1 MKRHGWATGRKT
13 AGTAKQLQ
21 DYGLFRLLS
30 AALGLAALAGCGA
43 SDDTM
48 SSFFVAPG
56 HYVLYQ
62 CDDIDRAAKGVAA
75 RQKELEQLM
84 AKAGTSAGGQLISNA
99 TYGPEY
105 ETTRGQLKD
114 LRAAAI
120 EKNCNF
126 VPGADAP
133 ATPPSGHDLH

>member
-13 AGTAKQLQ
+13 AGTTKQLQ
-21 DYGLFRLLS
+21 DYGLFRLFL
-30 AALGLAALAGCGA
+30 AALGLAALAGCAA

-75 RQKELEQLM
+75 RQKELEQST

-99 TYGPEY
+99 TDGPERR
-105 ETTRGQLKD
+105 ER
-114 LRAAAI
+114 RA
-120 EKNCNF
+120 
-126 VPGADAP
+126 V
-133 ATPPSGHDLH
+133 S

>member
-1 MKRHGWATGRKT
+1 MQRLSFALLTG
-13 AGTAKQLQ
+13 
-21 DYGLFRLLS
+21 
-30 AALGLAALAGCGA
+30 AALAMLAGCAA

-62 CDDIDRAAKGVAA
+62 CDDIERTAKGVVT

-84 AKAGTSAGGQLISNA
+84 AKAGPGAGGQLISNA

-105 ETTRGQLKD
+105 ETARGQLKD

-126 VPGADAP
+126 VPGAETPSAP
-133 ATPPSGHDLH
+133 ASSHELR

>member
-1 MKRHGWATGRKT
+1 MHTMQRRSSVALLTG
-13 AGTAKQLQ
+13 A
-21 DYGLFRLLS
+21 S
-30 AALGLAALAGCGA
+30 LAALTLAACSA

-84 AKAGTSAGGQLISNA
+84 AKAGTSAGAQLISNA

-126 VPGADAP
+126 VPGADTP
-133 ATPPSGHDLH
+133 ATPASSHELH

>member
-1 MKRHGWATGRKT
+1 M
-13 AGTAKQLQ
+13 AKQLQ
-21 DYGLFRLLS
+21 DYGLLRLLS
-30 AALGLAALAGCGA
+30 AVLGVAALTGCA
-43 SDDTM
+43 SDDSA

-62 CDDIDRAAKGVAA
+62 CDDIERAAKGVVT

-84 AKAGTSAGGQLISNA
+84 AKAGTSTGGQLISDA

-105 ETTRGQLKD
+105 ETARGQLKD

-126 VPGADAP
+126 VPGTETPAAP
-133 ATPPSGHDLH
+133 VGSHELR

>member
-1 MKRHGWATGRKT
+1 
-13 AGTAKQLQ
+13 
-21 DYGLFRLLS
+21 
-30 AALGLAALAGCGA
+30 
-43 SDDTM
+43 M

-62 CDDIDRAAKGVAA
+62 CDDIERTAKGVAG
-75 RQKELEQLM
+75 RQKELEKLM

-126 VPGADAP
+126 VPGAETPAAP
-133 ATPPSGHDLH
+133 ASNHELR

>member
-1 MKRHGWATGRKT
+1 MRIMQRRSSVALLTG
-13 AGTAKQLQ
+13 AA
-21 DYGLFRLLS
+21 F
-30 AALGLAALAGCGA
+30 AALTLAACSML
-43 SDDTM
+43 DDTM

-62 CDDIDRAAKGVAA
+62 CDDIDRTAKGVVA
-75 RQKELEQLM
+75 RKKELEQLM
-84 AKAGTSAGGQLISNA
+84 AKAGGSAGGQLISDA

-105 ETTRGQLKD
+105 ETARGQLKD

-126 VPGADAP
+126 VPGAETPVAP
-133 ATPPSGHDLH
+133 ASNPKPR

>member
-1 MKRHGWATGRKT
+1 MRTMQR
-13 AGTAKQLQ
+13 
-21 DYGLFRLLS
+21 RSS
-30 AALGLAALAGCGA
+30 AALLAGAALAAAMLSGCAA
-43 SDDTM
+43 SDDNL

-56 HYVLYQ
+56 KYVLYQ
-62 CDDIDRAAKGVAA
+62 CDDIARTAKDVVA
-75 RQKELEQLM
+75 RQKELELLM

-126 VPGADAP
+126 VPGAETP
-133 ATPPSGHDLH
+133 ATPASNPKPR

>member
-1 MKRHGWATGRKT
+1 MQRLTSVAMLTGV
-13 AGTAKQLQ
+13 A
-21 DYGLFRLLS
+21 
-30 AALGLAALAGCGA
+30 LAAAMLSGCAA
-43 SDDTM
+43 SDDSM

-56 HYVLYQ
+56 QYVLYQ
-62 CDDIDRAAKGVAA
+62 CDDIARTAKGVVT

-84 AKAGTSAGGQLISNA
+84 AKADASAGGQLISNA

-114 LRAAAI
+114 LRATAI

-126 VPGADAP
+126 LPGADTPAAP
-133 ATPPSGHDLH
+133 ESAPERR

>member
-1 MKRHGWATGRKT
+1 MKRHGWATGHKT
-13 AGTAKQLQ
+13 TGMAKQLQ
-21 DYGLFRLLS
+21 NYSLFRLLP
-30 AALGLAALAGCGA
+30 AVLGAAALAGCA
-43 SDDTM
+43 SEDAA

-62 CDDIDRAAKGVAA
+62 CDDIDRTAKGVVT

-84 AKAGTSAGGQLISNA
+84 AKAGASAGGQLISNA

-114 LRAAAI
+114 LRAAAV

-126 VPGADAP
+126 VPGAESPAAP
-133 ATPPSGHDLH
+133 AGSHDLH

>member
-1 MKRHGWATGRKT
+1 MLSMRTMQKR
-13 AGTAKQLQ
+13 
-21 DYGLFRLLS
+21 LFALLTVS
-30 AALGLAALAGCGA
+30 ALAASILAGCAA
-43 SDDTM
+43 SDDSM

-62 CDDIDRAAKGVAA
+62 CDDIARAAKSVTE

-84 AKAGTSAGGQLISNA
+84 AKASTSGSGQLISNA

-126 VPGADAP
+126 VPGAETPAAP
-133 ATPPSGHDLH
+133 AGNPNPR

>member
-1 MKRHGWATGRKT
+1 MHIMQSRSSVAILTG
-13 AGTAKQLQ
+13 
-21 DYGLFRLLS
+21 
-30 AALGLAALAGCGA
+30 AALAAAILSGCAA
-43 SDDTM
+43 SDDSM

-62 CDDIDRAAKGVAA
+62 CDDIARAAKSVAE

-84 AKAGTSAGGQLISNA
+84 ARAGTSSGGQLISNA
-99 TYGPEY
+99 AYGPEY

-126 VPGADAP
+126 VPGADTP
-133 ATPPSGHDLH
+133 AVPAGNPDPR